1 MNVTINI
8 YGDVH
13 IHCDCCDGCGVYD
26 DNFDDALEAPHEAVP
41 DAEDG
46 GGQTDPTAE
55 EAEAA
60 VKALAAFFLPLFS
73 EETGEGGGLR
83 RVPPGAGA
91 DAGAADP
98 QGERGLSAGAERTEP
113 ADHRAAARGKIAMAH
128 RAATDE
134 ICVAG
139 GMGNA
144 PSSKRRGLVRVS
156 ACCLLAPKDLA
167 CHVCREPHITRGER
181 CSLFTY
187 GSQNKQGKRIVTRAL
202 SQSLCKIRPQSVH
215 FSYAPYTKSLYKKIA
230 RPPYCGFA
238 GFARF

>member
-13 IHCDCCDGCGVYD
+13 IHCDCCNECGEYAD
-26 DNFDDALEAPHEAVP
+26 DLEESPEVPYEDAPDTEDDSEEIELSI
-41 DAEDG
+41 AEV
-46 GGQTDPTAE
+46 
-55 EAEAA
+55 EAA

-73 EETGEGGGLR
+73 EETDEGGGLR

-98 QGERGLSAGAERTEP
+98 QGERGLSAGAGRAEP

-134 ICVAG
+134 ICVTG

-167 CHVCREPHITRGER
+167 C
-181 CSLFTY
+181 
-187 GSQNKQGKRIVTRAL
+187 
-202 SQSLCKIRPQSVH
+202 QSVI
-215 FSYAPYTKSLYKKIA
+215 SILTPTVIA
-230 RPPYCGFA
+230 SK
-238 GFARF
+238 